1 MVIFD
6 KNKFRS
12 SSAWKKK
19 RAEILKRDHKRCKIC
34 GNKTGLQVHHIYS
47 LDTHPKMKLENSN
60 LITLC
65 SCCHHKAHNQIFTPY
80 FLLNK
85 VL

>member
-1 MVIFD
+1 MD

-12 SSAWKKK
+12 SAAWKHK
-19 RAEILKRDHKRCKIC
+19 RAEILKRDHNECKIC
-34 GNKTGLQVHHIYS
+34 CNNKEGLQVHHIYS
-47 LDTHPKMKLENSN
+47 LDTHWQLRLDNDN

-65 SCCHHKAHNQIFTPY
+65 TKCHHAVHNGMYNPV

-85 VL
+85 IK